1 MKEVPYNTGK
11 VLIGCRYEPPSRQHI
26 TPEGEFIQSVLL
38 GEYNYRRKQA
48 VRWTL
53 YVAGLM
59 LMMFFTGVMT

>member
-11 VLIGCRYEPPSRQHI
+11 VLIGCRYEPQRRNHM

-38 GEYNYRRKQA
+38 GEYNYRRRQA